1 MDDPLEKANQRIGEL
16 RREITAKLKQ
26 LKDVEQRNL
35 QLASSLEQ
43 ADKSVKALNEQKLSD
58 DKRRQE
64 GEEEKWAEY
73 NAMMGKVREEGKAL
87 EEQRIKLDNQRLKQ
101 QKEIADN
108 RALVDQ
114 WEATVDNVRRES
126 EAVKQTNIQQLQ
138 QYQAQYIALQE
149 ETAQMKRAFSERLLA
164 VDVQLSAAQDEGRAK
179 DEVME
184 RQALSIAALEKEV
197 MTAREE
203 KEAQWKAYRDRSEES
218 NRRQEEKVRELTEQY
233 LALCRESE
241 AIISQVKREV
251 EWRGDKM
258 SVLQQWELTRER
270 VEDECNTAKSN
281 YQKMS
286 KQAEA
291 DKRER
296 DRLERETD
304 KEMKALRS
312 SIITL
317 QSDKDLL
324 TKELNTKKAALKVYK
339 DEFEAK
345 QKSRIEL
352 EEKERARAA
361 AEKAAG
367 SRTGLGSAISSLFGG
382 KKKDDDSINGVQP
395 RTVHPSAIGSGADK
409 GFLDLEEEMAVA
421 LTERVERLS
430 EEKGRLED
438 DMIVL
443 QRQLEQEK
451 IVAAQLRQQLR
462 AEGKEAA
469 GSRSVEERKRDKLVL
484 SPENTAKVL
493 SDAVARNRELEEL
506 KREQEKEI
514 KRLKAQVD
522 VKRLELKEA
531 ERRGRGASVGGA
543 LGTPVKSR
551 SNSTMA
557 TGGATGQTTQAG
569 GMTQTGA
576 TVRGVARGP
585 SSNDLTGTGG
595 GGGVSGSSG
604 GGV

>member
-1 MDDPLEKANQRIGEL
+1 
-16 RREITAKLKQ
+16 
-26 LKDVEQRNL
+26 
-35 QLASSLEQ
+35 
-43 ADKSVKALNEQKLSD
+43 
-58 DKRRQE
+58 
-64 GEEEKWAEY
+64 
-73 NAMMGKVREEGKAL
+73 
-87 EEQRIKLDNQRLKQ
+87 
-101 QKEIADN
+101 
-108 RALVDQ
+108 
-114 WEATVDNVRRES
+114 
-126 EAVKQTNIQQLQ
+126 
-138 QYQAQYIALQE
+138 
-149 ETAQMKRAFSERLLA
+149 
-164 VDVQLSAAQDEGRAK
+164 
-179 DEVME
+179 
-184 RQALSIAALEKEV
+184 
-197 MTAREE
+197 
-203 KEAQWKAYRDRSEES
+203 
-218 NRRQEEKVRELTEQY
+218 
-233 LALCRESE
+233 
-241 AIISQVKREV
+241 
-251 EWRGDKM
+251 
-258 SVLQQWELTRER
+258 
-270 VEDECNTAKSN
+270 
-281 YQKMS
+281 
-286 KQAEA
+286 
-291 DKRER
+291 
-296 DRLERETD
+296 
-304 KEMKALRS
+304 
-312 SIITL
+312 
-317 QSDKDLL
+317 
-324 TKELNTKKAALKVYK
+324 
-339 DEFEAK
+339 
-345 QKSRIEL
+345 
-352 EEKERARAA
+352 
-361 AEKAAG
+361 
-367 SRTGLGSAISSLFGG
+367 
-382 KKKDDDSINGVQP
+382 
-395 RTVHPSAIGSGADK
+395 
-409 GFLDLEEEMAVA
+409 MAVA

>member
-26 LKDVEQRNL
+26 VKDLEQRNTTL
-35 QLASSLEQ
+35 TQTVEQ
-43 ADKSVKALNEQKLSD
+43 HEKAIKALAEQKASD
-58 DKRRQE
+58 DKRRAE
-64 GEEEKWAEY
+64 AEEEKWAEY
-73 NAMMGKVREEGKAL
+73 NATMAKVREEGKAL
-87 EEQRIKLDNQRLKQ
+87 EEQRIKLDNQRLRQ

-126 EAVKQTNIQQLQ
+126 DAIKQTNIQQLQ
-138 QYQAQYIALQE
+138 QYQQQYIALQE
-149 ETAQMKRAFSERLLA
+149 ETAQLKRTYSERLHAL
-164 VDVQLSAAQDEGRAK
+164 DQRLSSTQDESRAK
-179 DEVME
+179 DDVLE
-184 RQALSIAALEKEV
+184 RQALSIKTLEQAV
-197 MTAREE
+197 MAAREE
-203 KEAQWKAYRDRSEES
+203 KEQQWKAYRDRTEEN
-218 NRRQEEKVRELTEQY
+218 NRQHEVKVAELTDQY

-241 AIISQVKREV
+241 SIIGEVKREV

-270 VEDECNTAKSN
+270 VEDENKTLKSN
-281 YQKMS
+281 YQKLL
-286 KQAEA
+286 KQQEN
-291 DKRER
+291 DKKERARLDREN
-296 DRLERETD
+296 D
-304 KEMKALRS
+304 KEMKALRD
-312 SIITL
+312 SIHTL
-317 QSDKDLL
+317 QSDKELL

-345 QKSRIEL
+345 QRARIET

-361 AEKAAG
+361 ADKAAG
-367 SRTGLGSAISSLFGG
+367 SRGGLGSAISSLFGG
-382 KKKDDDSINGVQP
+382 KKRDDEPINGVQP

-430 EEKGRLED
+430 EEKGKLED

-451 IVAAQLRQQLR
+451 IVAAQLRQQLKL
-462 AEGKEAA
+462 EGKEAP

-493 SDAVARNRELEEL
+493 SDTIARNRELEEV

-514 KRLKAQVD
+514 KRLKAQVE
-522 VKRLELKEA
+522 VKKQELKEA
-531 ERRGRGASVGGA
+531 ERKRGASVGGGG
-543 LGTPVKSR
+543 LSTPVKSR
-551 SNSTMA
+551 SNSTM
-557 TGGATGQTTQAG
+557 GTTQAG
-569 GMTQTGA
+569 VTQTG
-576 TVRGVARGP
+576 GVGVKGVTRGP
-585 SSNDLTGTGG
+585 SNGDLTTTGG
-595 GGGVSGSSG
+595 GGGGVGGSG
-604 GGV
+604 GGGVKEG

>member
-16 RREITAKLKQ
+16 RREITSKLKQ
-26 LKDVEQRNL
+26 VKDAEQRASQLQQTVEQHERSIK
-35 QLASSLEQ
+35 Q
-43 ADKSVKALNEQKLSD
+43 LNEQKQSD
-58 DKRRQE
+58 EKRRQE
-64 GEEEKWAEY
+64 AEEEKWAEY
-73 NAMMGKVREEGKAL
+73 NAMMAKVREEGKAL

-126 EAVKQTNIQQLQ
+126 DATKQTNIQQLQ
-138 QYQAQYIALQE
+138 QYQQQYIALQE
-149 ETAQMKRAFSERLLA
+149 ETAQLKRSYSERLMAIDQRLTGT
-164 VDVQLSAAQDEGRAK
+164 QEESRAK
-179 DEVME
+179 DDVME
-184 RQALSIAALEKEV
+184 RQALSIKALEKEV
-197 MTAREE
+197 MTVREE
-203 KEAQWKAYRDRSEES
+203 KEQQWKAYRDRSEDS
-218 NRRQEEKVRELTEQY
+218 NRRQEEKVKELTEQY

-270 VEDECNTAKSN
+270 VEDENKTLKSN
-281 YQKMS
+281 YQKLS
-286 KQAEA
+286 KQQDN
-291 DKRER
+291 DKKER
-296 DRLERETD
+296 AKLDRETE
-304 KEMKALRS
+304 KEMKALRD

-317 QSDKDLL
+317 QSDKELL

-345 QKSRIEL
+345 QKARIEV

-361 AEKAAG
+361 SEKAAG
-367 SRTGLGSAISSLFGG
+367 TRGGLGSAISSLFGS
-382 KKKDDDSINGVQP
+382 KKKEDESINGVQP

-430 EEKGRLED
+430 EEKGKLED

-451 IVAAQLRQQLR
+451 ILAAQLRQQLKI
-462 AEGKEAA
+462 EGKEVA

-493 SDAVARNRELEEL
+493 SDTIARNRELEDV

-514 KRLKAQVD
+514 KRLKAQVE
-522 VKRLELKEA
+522 VKKQELKEA
-531 ERRGRGASVGGA
+531 ERKRGASVGA
-543 LGTPVKSR
+543 LSTPVKSR
-551 SNSTMA
+551 SNSTMQ
-557 TGGATGQTTQAG
+557 TGNTSQITQAG
-569 GMTQTGA
+569 GVTQTGTGVK
-576 TVRGVARGP
+576 TVTRGP
-585 SSNDLTGTGG
+585 STNDLTATGG
-595 GGGVSGSSG
+595 GGGSSG
-604 GGV
+604 GGGVKEG

>member
-26 LKDVEQRNL
+26 VKDVEQRNL
-35 QLASSLEQ
+35 QLQQAVEQ
-43 ADKSVKALNEQKLSD
+43 HEKAIRQLNEQRSND

-64 GEEEKWAEY
+64 SEEEKWAEY
-73 NAMMGKVREEGKAL
+73 NAMMAKVREEGKAL
-87 EEQRIKLDNQRLKQ
+87 DEQRIKLDAQRAKQ

-126 EAVKQTNIQQLQ
+126 DAIKQTNIQQLQ
-138 QYQAQYIALQE
+138 QYQQQYIALQE
-149 ETAQMKRAFSERLLA
+149 QTAQLKRSFNERLHAL
-164 VDVQLSAAQDEGRAK
+164 DQQLTSTQDESRAK
-179 DEVME
+179 DEVLE
-184 RQALSIAALEKEV
+184 RQALSIKHLEADII
-197 MTAREE
+197 TLREE
-203 KEAQWKAYRDRSEES
+203 KEQQWRTYRDRTEES
-218 NRRQEEKVRELTEQY
+218 NRKHEEKTQQMTEQY

-241 AIISQVKREV
+241 SIISEVKREV

-270 VEDECNTAKSN
+270 VEDESSTLKSN
-281 YQKMS
+281 YQKLI
-286 KQAEA
+286 KQQES
-291 DKRER
+291 DKKER
-296 DRLERETD
+296 ARIDRETE
-304 KEMKALRS
+304 KEMKALRD

-345 QKSRIEL
+345 QKARIET
-352 EEKERARAA
+352 EEKERAKAA

-367 SRTGLGSAISSLFGG
+367 SRGGLGSAISSLFGG
-382 KKKDDDSINGVQP
+382 KKREDEATNGVQQQ
-395 RTVHPSAIGSGADK
+395 RTPHPSAIGSGADK

-430 EEKGRLED
+430 EEKGKLED

-451 IVAAQLRQQLR
+451 IVAAQLRQQLKL
-462 AEGKEAA
+462 EGKEIA
-469 GSRSVEERKRDKLVL
+469 GSRSIDDRKKDKLVL

-493 SDAVARNRELEEL
+493 SETIARNRELEEV
-506 KREQEKEI
+506 KKEQEKEI
-514 KRLKAQVD
+514 KRLKAQVE
-522 VKRLELKEA
+522 VKKQELKEA
-531 ERRGRGASVGGA
+531 ERKRGNSVAGLG
-543 LGTPVKSR
+543 GTPVKSR
-551 SNSTMA
+551 SNSTLSS
-557 TGGATGQTTQAG
+557 TQA

-576 TVRGVARGP
+576 GARVLTRGP
-585 SSNDLTGTGG
+585 SNGDLTATGGTGAG
-595 GGGVSGSSG
+595 GSG
-604 GGV
+604 GGAPKER